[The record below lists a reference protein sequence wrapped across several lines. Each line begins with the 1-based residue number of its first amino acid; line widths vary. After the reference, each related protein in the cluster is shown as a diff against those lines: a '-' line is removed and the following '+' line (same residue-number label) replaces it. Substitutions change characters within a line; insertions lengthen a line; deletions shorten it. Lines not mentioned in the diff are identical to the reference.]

1 VAQKERKDKVSM
13 KVLKNLTIFLVF
25 FSFIFL
31 LQTQNAYAWLSG
43 FNYRR
48 AITINNTQ
56 NANNLTNYQVA
67 INLTYDTDMQPDFS
81 DIRFTNSSD
90 SLLSYWIE
98 SKVNSA
104 WAYVWVK
111 VPYIPASSTATIYVY
126 YGNTTPVSSASNI
139 TSTFGSSLKALW
151 SFEGNVN
158 DFVNNN
164 NGVIYGNVTFVDA
177 GGRGKSILCGGTL
190 NDYVSISNSATID
203 SSTITIIAWVKMYNN
218 QTGRI
223 FLSKYSA
230 VPADYE
236 LGIGD
241 NGLLFSRFDS
251 STDSSWSY
259 DGIPPTSY
267 QNRWIMVVG
276 TYDGTY
282 NKLYINGTFKNQTAV
297 ARSNTRTDPLNFCR
311 RPYAGA
317 EAPWTGYIS
326 EVRIYN
332 AALTSNEI
340 SNLYADPEPTY
351 SIGAEKLPDQ
361 PPAITI
367 YLPTNTT
374 YFYSNN
380 FQFKFKATDDNSA
393 TFQLKAFL
401 DSNLVYD
408 NSSYQNNTEITLN
421 QNLNQVKQYN
431 FTVWANN
438 TQGTI
443 SSLTVIFTI
452 KDFEIQQIT
461 FNSIVYEAT
470 TQSFIETIRVNFDLV
485 SNITANLFWNST
497 DKGSCSQ
504 DVNSTHIILFLP
516 IDIPLVQ
523 TNNTATSFFFR
534 NYITYTNSSSA
545 TVDSTSNNQNILFAY
560 QPTVSLSGL
569 VTYNSTYYSNST
581 TFNFT
586 LNNLTVSRVNIR
598 IYANSFLIKDDNNLN
613 FTHTPLTDALYQ
625 YQYSISFGDS
635 ERYFGSTTNIYYLY
649 TIQMNHNLNITF
661 GFWDTTPQQSFN
673 FSVYS
678 PYAPYVNCSLLNL
691 YNYTYYRNN
700 MSVWYTYNFPVNSS
714 PISLSF
720 ICKDFFNVNSSV
732 YEYPI
737 YIVRIK
743 PVDEEVGVYNTSL
756 WLDPST
762 NKTAI
767 IRFVAISPLFNQSIL
782 YEKLNSTLWLIVPT
796 NTWIL
801 TVQTLYSLQYFTQT
815 YVLRDWTKCDMPI
828 CIPENKP
835 QNLQTA
841 YSTVPIDWS
850 FIIRRGDTGCVKTI
864 DKATNSLGNYFGFYF
879 YTLPGIYTVS
889 KLENG
894 TEIFISALRGES
906 ENLVDLQKIIYQWQQ
921 TLRKIATIVRITTVN
936 VLGGDNSTIV
946 YVTTSMEDD
955 YRLDIEKD
963 GSVIYSQQFPS
974 SQNFTLTLLWR
985 TVGINPDDKLTF
997 KLYGSNGLI
1006 YQVVSTAA
1014 GKIYKYSAIFTGII
1028 LTVLLI
1034 ITFLK
1039 PINIE
1044 KIFILSLVTLF
1055 AAFYFIPQTEPNI
1068 YLNMLGFGTIV
1079 LVVSSGV
1086 IAWKTIR

>member
-1 VAQKERKDKVSM
+1 
-13 KVLKNLTIFLVF
+13 
-25 FSFIFL
+25 
-31 LQTQNAYAWLSG
+31 
-43 FNYRR
+43 
-48 AITINNTQ
+48 
-56 NANNLTNYQVA
+56 
-67 INLTYDTDMQPDFS
+67 
-81 DIRFTNSSD
+81 
-90 SLLSYWIE
+90 
-98 SKVNSA
+98 VN
-104 WAYVWVK
+104 
-111 VPYIPASSTATIYVY
+111 
-126 YGNTTPVSSASNI
+126 
-139 TSTFGSSLKALW
+139 
-151 SFEGNVN
+151 
-158 DFVNNN
+158 
-164 NGVIYGNVTFVDA
+164 
-177 GGRGKSILCGGTL
+177 
-190 NDYVSISNSATID
+190 
-203 SSTITIIAWVKMYNN
+203 
-218 QTGRI
+218 
-223 FLSKYSA
+223 
-230 VPADYE
+230 
-236 LGIGD
+236 
-241 NGLLFSRFDS
+241 
-251 STDSSWSY
+251 
-259 DGIPPTSY
+259 PPPS
-267 QNRWIMVVG
+267 
-276 TYDGTY
+276 
-282 NKLYINGTFKNQTAV
+282 
-297 ARSNTRTDPLNFCR
+297 
-311 RPYAGA
+311 
-317 EAPWTGYIS
+317 
-326 EVRIYN
+326 
-332 AALTSNEI
+332 
-340 SNLYADPEPTY
+340 
-351 SIGAEKLPDQ
+351 
-361 PPAITI
+361 ITI

-380 FQFKFKATDDNSA
+380 FQFSFKATDDSSA
-393 TFQLKAFL
+393 TFQLKAYL
-401 DSNLVYD
+401 DGSLVYD
-408 NSSYQNNTEITLN
+408 NFSYQNNTQINIT
-421 QNLNQVKQYN
+421 QNLNLPKQYN
-431 FTVWANN
+431 FTVWAND
-438 TQGTI
+438 TQEAT

-461 FNSIVYEAT
+461 FNSIVYETT
-470 TQSFIETIRVNFDLV
+470 TQSFTETIRVNFDLV

-504 DVNSTHIILFLP
+504 SVNSTHIVLSSQA

-523 TNNTATSFFFR
+523 ANNTAISFFFR
-534 NYITYTNSSSA
+534 NYITYANTSSA
-545 TVDSTSNNQNILFAY
+545 TVDSVSNNQNVLFGY
-560 QPTVSLSGL
+560 QPTVSFSGL

-581 TFNFT
+581 TFNFA
-586 LNNLTVSRVNIR
+586 LNNLTASRVNIR
-598 IYANSFLIKDDNNLN
+598 IYANSSLIKDDTNLS

-625 YQYSISFGDS
+625 YQYSISFGGS

-649 TIQMNHNLNITF
+649 TLQMNHDLNLTF

-678 PYAPYVNCSLLNL
+678 PYAPYVNCSLLNI

-700 MSVWYTYNFPVNSS
+700 MSVWYTYTFPVSNS
-714 PISLSF
+714 PIILNF
-720 ICKDFFNVNSSV
+720 VCKDFFNANSST
-732 YEYPI
+732 YEYPV
-737 YIVRIK
+737 YIIQIK
-743 PVDEEVGVYNTSL
+743 PVDEEVGVFNTSL

-767 IRFVAISPLFNQSIL
+767 VRFVAISPLFNQSIL

-815 YVLRDWTKCDMPI
+815 YVLRDWTKYDMPI

-841 YSTVPIDWS
+841 YTTVPIDWS

-889 KLENG
+889 RLENG

-955 YRLDIEKD
+955 YRLDIERD
-963 GSVIYSQQFPS
+963 GNVIYSQTFPS
-974 SQNFTLTLLWR
+974 SQNFTLNLLWR

-1006 YQVVSTAA
+1006 YQVVSTAT
-1014 GKIYKYSAIFTGII
+1014 GKIYKYSAMFTGII
-1028 LTVLLI
+1028 LTVLLV

-1068 YLNMLGFGTIV
+1068 YLNMLGFGVIV
-1079 LVVSSGV
+1079 LVISSGV

>member
-1 VAQKERKDKVSM
+1 VVQKERKDKVSM

-31 LQTQNAYAWLSG
+31 LQVHPSYAWLSG

-48 AITINNTQ
+48 AITINNTANS
-56 NANNLTNYQVA
+56 NALTDYQVA
-67 INLTYDTDMQPDFS
+67 INLTYSSNMQPDFS
-81 DIRFTNSSD
+81 DIRFTDTSD

-98 SKVNSA
+98 NKVDSA

-111 VPYIPASSTATIYVY
+111 VPSIPANSTTTIYVY
-126 YGNTTPVSSASNI
+126 YGNTSVVSSASNI
-139 TSTFGSSLKALW
+139 KATFNNKGDDFDDNSLDTNIWSTS
-151 SFEGNVN
+151 
-158 DFVNNN
+158 
-164 NGVIYGNVTFVDA
+164 
-177 GGRGKSILCGGTL
+177 
-190 NDYVSISNSATID
+190 
-203 SSTITIIAWVKMYNN
+203 
-218 QTGRI
+218 
-223 FLSKYSA
+223 
-230 VPADYE
+230 
-236 LGIGD
+236 
-241 NGLLFSRFDS
+241 
-251 STDSSWSY
+251 
-259 DGIPPTSY
+259 IP
-267 QNRWIMVVG
+267 VG
-276 TYDGTY
+276 T
-282 NKLYINGTFKNQTAV
+282 
-297 ARSNTRTDPLNFCR
+297 
-311 RPYAGA
+311 
-317 EAPWTGYIS
+317 IS
-326 EVRIYN
+326 EVNQKLNINVPTSTADWWGGSLEYAPVASMTLPSGDFEARVRVESYTVIDASHPGIALWLDRNNVYFWGRYRNDASGHNGLQVEKVVNDVPAGNVYYTPVTTLPIYIGIRKTGTSYSFIYSTNGNTWNTLCTISLEFTPDKFGLHGKKWSTSAAMSLNFDN
-332 AALTSNEI
+332 AYIRKYT
-340 SNLYADPEPTY
+340 DPEPTY
-351 SIGAEKLPDQ
+351 SIGEERENRPQ
-361 PPAITI
+361 ITI

-380 FQFKFKATDDNSA
+380 FQFSFKATDDQST

-401 DSNLVYD
+401 DGNSIYD
-408 NSSYQNNTEITLN
+408 NSSYQNNTEIVLT

-438 TQGTI
+438 TQGAT
-443 SSLTVIFTI
+443 SNLTVIFTI

-461 FNSIVYEAT
+461 FNSTVYETT
-470 TQSFIETIRVNFDLV
+470 TQSFTETIKVNFDLV
-485 SNITANLFWNST
+485 NNITANLFWNST

-504 DVNSTHIILFLP
+504 SVNSTHIILSQA

-523 TNNTATSFFFR
+523 TNNTQISFFFR
-534 NYITYTNSSSA
+534 NYITYTNVSST

-560 QPTVSLSGL
+560 QPTVSLSGV

-581 TFNFT
+581 TFNFA
-586 LNNLTVSRVNIR
+586 LNNLTASRVNIR
-598 IYANSFLIKDDNNLN
+598 IYANSSLIKDDTNLS
-613 FTHTPLTDALYQ
+613 FIHTPLTDSLYQ
-625 YQYSISFGDS
+625 YQYSISFANS

-649 TIQMNHNLNITF
+649 TIQMNHTLNITF
-661 GFWDTTPQQSFN
+661 GFWSATPQQSFN

-714 PISLSF
+714 PISLNF
-720 ICKDFFNVNSSV
+720 VCRDFFNVNSSV
-732 YEYPI
+732 YEYPV
-737 YIVRIK
+737 YIIQIK
-743 PVDEEVGVYNTSL
+743 PVDEEVGVFNTSL

-815 YVLRDWTKCDMPI
+815 YVLRDWTKYDMSI

-921 TLRKIATIVRITTVN
+921 TLRKIATIVRITAVN

-955 YRLDIEKD
+955 YRLDIERD
-963 GSVIYSQQFPS
+963 GSVIYSQTFPS
-974 SQNFTLTLLWR
+974 SQNFTLNLLWR

-1006 YQVVSTAA
+1006 YQVVSTAT
-1014 GKIYKYSAIFTGII
+1014 GKIYKYSAMFTGII

-1068 YLNMLGFGTIV
+1068 YLNMLGFGIIV

>member
-1 VAQKERKDKVSM
+1 M

-31 LQTQNAYAWLSG
+31 LQARPSYAWLSG
-43 FNYRR
+43 WNYRR
-48 AITINNTQ
+48 NITINNTQ
-56 NANNLTNYQVA
+56 NSNTLTDYQVA
-67 INLTYDTDMQPDFS
+67 INLTYTSNMQPDFS

-98 SKVNSA
+98 SKVDST

-111 VPYIPASSTATIYVY
+111 VPSIPASSTATIYLY
-126 YGNTTPVSSASNI
+126 YGNPSATSLSNGFNVFDFFDDFSNYTTSSVTEKGRWAVGVDSVFSVDYANKRLYVNNPSGGFGHWI
-139 TSTFGSSLKALW
+139 KAQKGGANVVISDAIIELDIYNNGGYNECGVMARGQTDPAANSYVFRETTAGSPYWYISKRLTATYTVATSTASAITGQWMHWKITLAGSTLK
-151 SFEGNVN
+151 
-158 DFVNNN
+158 
-164 NGVIYGNVTFVDA
+164 
-177 GGRGKSILCGGTL
+177 
-190 NDYVSISNSATID
+190 
-203 SSTITIIAWVKMYNN
+203 
-218 QTGRI
+218 
-223 FLSKYSA
+223 FLSDKGLTTELSGTDTSFSSGIVGIFAWGNTVSYVTNYRIRKY
-230 VPADYE
+230 
-236 LGIGD
+236 
-241 NGLLFSRFDS
+241 
-251 STDSSWSY
+251 
-259 DGIPPTSY
+259 TS
-267 QNRWIMVVG
+267 
-276 TYDGTY
+276 
-282 NKLYINGTFKNQTAV
+282 
-297 ARSNTRTDPLNFCR
+297 
-311 RPYAGA
+311 
-317 EAPWTGYIS
+317 
-326 EVRIYN
+326 
-332 AALTSNEI
+332 
-340 SNLYADPEPTY
+340 PEPTY
-351 SIGAEKLPDQ
+351 SIGAEEGGNQ
-361 PPAITI
+361 PPSITI
-367 YLPTNTT
+367 YLPANTT
-374 YFYSNN
+374 YWYANN
-380 FQFKFKATDDNSA
+380 FQFSFKATDDNST

-408 NSSYQNNTEITLN
+408 NSSYQNNTEITLS

-431 FTVWANN
+431 FTVWAND
-438 TQGTI
+438 TKGAT

-452 KDFEIQQIT
+452 KDFEIQQIV
-461 FNSIVYEAT
+461 FNSIVYETT
-470 TQSFIETIRVNFDLV
+470 TQSFTETIRVNFDLV
-485 SNITANLFWNST
+485 SNITADLFWNST

-504 DVNSTHIILFLP
+504 SMNSTHIILSQA
-516 IDIPLVQ
+516 IDIPLIQ
-523 TNNTATSFFFR
+523 TNNTAINFFFR
-534 NYITYTNSSSA
+534 NYITYTNTSSS
-545 TVDSTSNNQNILFAY
+545 TVDSASNSQNVLFGY
-560 QPTVSLSGL
+560 QPAVSLSGL

-581 TFNFT
+581 TFNFA

-598 IYANSFLIKDDNNLN
+598 IYANSSLIKDDSNLS

-625 YQYSISFGDS
+625 YQYSISFGGS

-649 TIQMNHNLNITF
+649 TLQMNHNLNLTF

-700 MSVWYTYNFPVNSS
+700 MSVWYTYTFPVNNS
-714 PISLSF
+714 PITLNF
-720 ICKDFFNVNSSV
+720 ICKDFFNTNSST
-732 YEYPI
+732 YEYPV
-737 YIVRIK
+737 YIIQIK
-743 PVDEEVGVYNTSL
+743 PVDEEVGVFNTSL

-762 NKTAI
+762 NQTAI
-767 IRFVAISPLFNQSIL
+767 VRFVAISPLFNQSIL
-782 YEKLNSTLWLIVPT
+782 YERLNSTLWLIVPT

-815 YVLRDWTKCDMPI
+815 YVLRDWVKYDMPI

-889 KLENG
+889 RLENG

-955 YRLDIEKD
+955 YRLDIERD
-963 GSVIYSQQFPS
+963 GSVIYSQTFPS

-1006 YQVVSTAA
+1006 YQVVSTAT
-1014 GKIYKYSAIFTGII
+1014 GKIYKYSAVFTGII
-1028 LTVLLI
+1028 LTVLLV

-1055 AAFYFIPQTEPNI
+1055 VAFYFIPQTEPNI
-1068 YLNMLGFGTIV
+1068 YLNMLGFGVII

>member
-1 VAQKERKDKVSM
+1 M
-13 KVLKNLTIFLVF
+13 KVLKNSMIFLVF

-43 FNYRR
+43 WNYRR

-56 NANNLTNYQVA
+56 NTNTLTDYQVA

-81 DIRFTNSSD
+81 DIRFTNSTD
-90 SLLSYWIE
+90 DLLSYWIE
-98 SKVNSA
+98 SKVNSS

-111 VPYIPASSTATIYVY
+111 VPYIPASSTTTIYVY
-126 YGNTTPVSSASNI
+126 YGSFGATSVSSGVNTFNFFDDFSGTSLNTSKWNSVLLGSAGSVSVSNGYLNLTVLGSSTSSASVNSSYSFTNNI
-139 TSTFGSSLKALW
+139 AIMFSKYAVGNGQNYYSQWSIGYGSLVGDGGTSNYWYTNYNNGY
-151 SFEGNVN
+151 SFRVDANTANQDSNYGIVKTSPANTYLGNVSMN
-158 DFVNNN
+158 FPTDYNTERKWETYVWSN
-164 NGVIYGNVTFVDA
+164 
-177 GGRGKSILCGGTL
+177 GTL
-190 NDYVSISNSATID
+190 
-203 SSTITIIAWVKMYNN
+203 
-218 QTGRI
+218 QI
-223 FLSKYSA
+223 F
-230 VPADYE
+230 
-236 LGIGD
+236 
-241 NGLLFSRFDS
+241 
-251 STDSSWSY
+251 
-259 DGIPPTSY
+259 
-267 QNRWIMVVG
+267 
-276 TYDGTY
+276 
-282 NKLYINGTFKNQTAV
+282 
-297 ARSNTRTDPLNFCR
+297 
-311 RPYAGA
+311 
-317 EAPWTGYIS
+317 
-326 EVRIYN
+326 IYN
-332 AALTSNEI
+332 TTKSLVGFAIDTTYTASTKQLALTQGGYSGLANTKTTYVNWI
-340 SNLYADPEPTY
+340 AIRKITDPEPTY
-351 SIGAEKLPDQ
+351 SIGAEETENQ

-367 YLPTNTT
+367 YLPANTT

-380 FQFKFKATDDNSA
+380 FQFSFKATDDNS
-393 TFQLKAFL
+393 TIFQLKAYL
-401 DSNLVYD
+401 DGSLVYD
-408 NSSYQNNTEITLN
+408 NSSYQNNTEITLS
-421 QNLNQVKQYN
+421 QNLNRAKQYN
-431 FTVWANN
+431 FTVWAND
-438 TQGTI
+438 TDTI
-443 SSLTVIFTI
+443 SPKTSSLTVIFTI

-461 FNSIVYEAT
+461 FNSIVYETT

-485 SNITANLFWNST
+485 SNVTANLFWNST
-497 DKGSCSQ
+497 DKGLCSQ
-504 DVNSTHIILFLP
+504 SINSTHIILSLS

-523 TNNTATSFFFR
+523 TNNTQISFFFR
-534 NYITYTNSSSA
+534 NYITYINGSS
-545 TVDSTSNNQNILFAY
+545 TTTDSTSNNQNILFAY

-598 IYANSFLIKDDNNLN
+598 IYANSSLIKDDANLN

-649 TIQMNHNLNITF
+649 TIQMNHDLNITF

-691 YNYTYYRNN
+691 YNYTYYRDN

-714 PISLSF
+714 PISLNF
-720 ICKDFFNVNSSV
+720 ICRDFFNVNSSV

-737 YIVRIK
+737 YIVQIK
-743 PVDEEVGVYNTSL
+743 PVDEEVGAYNASL

-815 YVLRDWTKCDMPI
+815 YVLRDWTKYDMPI

-946 YVTTSMEDD
+946 YVTTSIEDD
-955 YRLDIEKD
+955 YRLDVERD
-963 GSVIYSQQFPS
+963 GTVIYSQLFPS

-985 TVGINPDDKLTF
+985 TVGINQDDKLTF

-1006 YQVVSTAA
+1006 YRVVSTAT
-1014 GKIYKYSAIFTGII
+1014 GRIYKYSAIFTGII

-1055 AAFYFIPQTEPNI
+1055 VAFYFIPQTEPNI
-1068 YLNMLGFGTIV
+1068 YLNVLGFGITV

-1086 IAWKTIR
+1086 IVWKTIR